1 MDFTEHDNPSVFP
14 MYVTKGGQTFGFC
27 PGKATWDQEAMLTF
41 KMLIVAAETGCHYN
55 AGGLEDQP
63 QWWIDLLSW
72 FIPRYND
79 MKFANRVRS
88 VVGDGKAAQGVLNSG
103 GNNRRPAHTTSGRL

>member
-1 MDFTEHDNPSVFP
+1 
-14 MYVTKGGQTFGFC
+14 MYVSKGGQTFGFC
-27 PGKATWDQEAMLTF
+27 PGKATWDHEAMLTF

-72 FIPRYND
+72 FIPRYD
-79 MKFANRVRS
+79 DLKFYSRVRN
-88 VVGDGKAAQGVLNSG
+88 VVGGDNKAQGVLASG
-103 GNNRRPAHTTSGRL
+103 SNNRRPTHKSASR